1 MALAT
6 LTAWAQTDLKV
17 GTTPGSISP
26 SAVLEAASTTK
37 GFLMPRMTTAQMNAI
52 SSPAN
57 GLQIYNTTDS
67 CIYIYR
73 NSAWL
78 STCSPTYAMAWG
90 LLGNSGTT
98 AGTNFVG
105 TTDAQDLVFKRNNTE
120 GLRLSSGKTINT
132 GDLTVSN
139 RLIAG
144 NMGTLDSLSLIN
156 AVGTQTS
163 YTNNVHGLR
172 ADFTVTPPSGY
183 LYSTFGGYNKLTI
196 KGTNG
201 GNYHAGSLGY
211 LSNDNT
217 GTVPVAVGAGGTIFH
232 NSVGTIAGAYGLQSS
247 IYNNSTGTITNAYGT
262 YSQIYNLSTGT
273 ITNAYGNYITPFV
286 KSGGTMTNAY
296 GLYIDNQTAATNN
309 YGIYVNGASTRAL
322 HINSGTSY
330 FGGNV
335 GINTTSPTYKLDI
348 DAQTGGTGNPLR
360 LLGLNAGATSDSII
374 SSNSGI
380 LRRLSIGQIV
390 GSSAWALLGNAGTV
404 DGTNFIGTT
413 DNVPFNIRVNNQK
426 AGRIDNT
433 NANAFF
439 GYQSGNVTT
448 GTNNAAFG
456 DQTLAANTTGFAN
469 SAFGSG
475 ALLNNT
481 TGYVNS
487 AFGREA
493 LTFNTTGKQ
502 NAAFGVGALK
512 ANISGDNNNAFGYQ
526 ALVAN
531 TTGAYNN
538 SFGYQNL
545 VTNTTGS
552 YNTSY
557 GHTAL
562 YSSTTASYNT
572 AIGAIAMFSN
582 TTGSNNTA
590 VGNEVL
596 RNNTTA
602 WSNSALGYRT
612 LFNNTTGNANTA
624 IGDSALVLN
633 TTGANNIGIG
643 YQAGSTIT
651 TGSNNIAIGQGAQV
665 PTATASNQ
673 LSIGNWIYGVGGLI
687 GINTS
692 TPQYKLDIDA
702 QTGSTGNPLRLL
714 GLNAGATSDSIISS
728 NSGVLRR
735 LSINQILGNAWNI
748 TGNAGTTAGTNFI
761 GTTDGQALAF
771 RTNNTEWMR
780 MSTTGSVGL
789 GLTSPSVKLH
799 QDAGTATA
807 TYHKFTANTTTG
819 QAITDGFDIGIDATG
834 NAIFDQNENLPMI
847 FYTNSAERMR
857 ILAGGNIGLGIATP
871 TVRLHQNNGNA
882 TATYHKFTAGTTTGT
897 TATDGFDVGVD
908 GSGNA
913 VLAQRE
919 NLSMLFNTNNTERAR
934 ITEGGY
940 FGIGTNAPS
949 VNFEVVGLGK
959 IQTASTFNLFLN
971 GGNTTNTGTYN
982 TIVGLN
988 AFGNATT
995 AEYSTGFG
1003 AGALN
1008 QVTTGAYNAA
1018 FGNGALGAT
1027 TTGSSNIAF
1036 GGGALQGNTT
1046 GTHNGAL
1053 GIQALAAS
1061 VSGTHNLAVGNYAL
1075 SSLASGNSNIGL
1087 GWGAGGNIT
1096 SGSDNIIIG
1105 FQINPPSLT
1114 GSGQLNI
1121 GNLLYGTS
1129 LGTGSARS
1137 TGNIGINTTTP
1148 QYKLDIDAQSGSAG
1162 DPLRLLGLNAGA
1174 TSDSIISS
1182 NSGIL
1187 RRLSINQILNNA
1199 WNITGNAGT
1208 TAGTNFIGTTDAQ
1221 DLVVKT
1227 NNTERMRVSSAGYIG
1242 INNSTPTY
1250 RLHIEDPTGSDA
1262 DILARNYK
1270 NGTGG
1275 IAGLLLQSANGTK
1288 SASTP
1293 LIGGDQL
1300 GVIRFGGYDGSGFN
1314 DLHAG
1319 EIAGF
1324 ATQNWT
1330 SSAHGTGLWFRTI
1343 HNDSLNSRARM
1354 YLTHDGKLGL
1364 GFDSYYPQYKLD
1376 IDAQSGSAGD
1386 PLRLLGLNA
1395 GATSDSII
1403 SSNSGVLRRL
1413 SINQILGNAWN
1424 ITGNAGTTAGTNF
1437 IGTTDNQGLVV
1448 KTNNSTALTVP
1459 VNPMGG
1465 LINFASNRS
1474 GAVYP
1479 SYAGYYN
1486 WTLPGNIDTSFSLIG
1501 GIGYNDLFAIY
1512 GKVPTSTIAT
1522 DGELHIASGDDGVE
1536 PIIFEQYNQV
1546 GTTFTE
1552 RMRIH
1557 SNGNMG
1563 IGANAPDYKL
1573 QVEEPGGYNGDIAV
1587 RLYNTNNA
1595 AYLPSL
1601 IFQTARGTKSAAT
1614 TVTSGTV
1621 LGAVRYGGYD
1631 GTAFSDIYAG
1641 EMRGNATE
1649 NWTTSAHGTSLN
1661 FGTIANGTTTLL
1673 DRMIINQN
1681 GYVGIGTNTPNQQL
1695 EITAA
1700 MRMPATTTST
1710 TGVIY
1715 KDANRFIHNY
1725 KPAANDGNNTF
1736 VGINAGNFT
1745 MSSAT
1750 SWLAS
1755 GNTGVGTNTLT
1766 ANTSGGYNTA
1776 IGNAA
1781 LTANTTG
1788 SYNTAL
1794 GNATLVLNT
1803 TGQANT
1809 AVGNNA
1815 LNATTSSNNTAVG
1828 NAALYLN
1835 TSGTANTA
1843 VGESTLN
1850 KNTTGNQNTA
1860 VGQSSMKEN
1869 LTGANNTALGLSALQ
1884 SNTSGNNNVA
1894 VGVSA
1899 LVNNLTG
1906 GNNVVVGYTAMSA
1919 TTSSNNV
1926 GLGYG
1931 AGLGTTSGGNNT
1943 FVGYNTGST
1952 NSTGSNNTFLGYQAN
1967 VSSGALSNA
1976 TAIGNGAT
1984 VNASNKIRLGNA
1996 SVTLVETYGSF
2007 VTISDRRLKTN
2018 ITNNNIGLD
2027 FIKAVRPV
2035 NYELKSQKGIVY
2047 DGFVAQEIDSI
2058 MRKLNIKTFSGL
2070 SKPADTEGG
2079 YYTVSYATFVVPLV
2093 NAVKELDEKSEKLK
2107 VNTETLINENARLK
2121 AELERIKSENAALKA
2136 SIDKNT
2142 ADIEAIKAVLHKQ

>member
-201 GNYHAGSLGY
+201 GNYHVGSLGY
-211 LSNDNT
+211 ISNENT
-217 GTVPVAVGAGGTIFH
+217 GTVPVVAGAGGTIFH
-232 NSVGTIAGAYGLQSS
+232 NSVGTIAGTYGLQSS

-262 YSQIYNLSTGT
+262 YTQIYNLSTGT

-348 DAQTGGTGNPLR
+348 NAQTGGTGNPLR

-380 LRRLSIGQIV
+380 LRRLSI
-390 GSSAWALLGNAGTV
+390 
-404 DGTNFIGTT
+404 
-413 DNVPFNIRVNNQK
+413 
-426 AGRIDNT
+426 
-433 NANAFF
+433 
-439 GYQSGNVTT
+439 
-448 GTNNAAFG
+448 
-456 DQTLAANTTGFAN
+456 
-469 SAFGSG
+469 
-475 ALLNNT
+475 
-481 TGYVNS
+481 
-487 AFGREA
+487 
-493 LTFNTTGKQ
+493 
-502 NAAFGVGALK
+502 
-512 ANISGDNNNAFGYQ
+512 
-526 ALVAN
+526 
-531 TTGAYNN
+531 
-538 SFGYQNL
+538 
-545 VTNTTGS
+545 
-552 YNTSY
+552 
-557 GHTAL
+557 
-562 YSSTTASYNT
+562 
-572 AIGAIAMFSN
+572 
-582 TTGSNNTA
+582 
-590 VGNEVL
+590 
-596 RNNTTA
+596 
-602 WSNSALGYRT
+602 
-612 LFNNTTGNANTA
+612 
-624 IGDSALVLN
+624 
-633 TTGANNIGIG
+633 
-643 YQAGSTIT
+643 
-651 TGSNNIAIGQGAQV
+651 
-665 PTATASNQ
+665 
-673 LSIGNWIYGVGGLI
+673 
-687 GINTS
+687 
-692 TPQYKLDIDA
+692 
-702 QTGSTGNPLRLL
+702 
-714 GLNAGATSDSIISS
+714 
-728 NSGVLRR
+728 
-735 LSINQILGNAWNI
+735 NQILANAWNI

-761 GTTDGQALAF
+761 GTTDAQSLVF
-771 RTNNTEWMR
+771 KTNNAEGMR
-780 MSTTGSVGL
+780 L
-789 GLTSPSVKLH
+789 NTS
-799 QDAGTATA
+799 G
-807 TYHKFTANTTTG
+807 Y
-819 QAITDGFDIGIDATG
+819 
-834 NAIFDQNENLPMI
+834 
-847 FYTNSAERMR
+847 
-857 ILAGGNIGLGIATP
+857 LGI
-871 TVRLHQNNGNA
+871 
-882 TATYHKFTAGTTTGT
+882 GTTT
-897 TATDGFDVGVD
+897 
-908 GSGNA
+908 
-913 VLAQRE
+913 
-919 NLSMLFNTNNTERAR
+919 
-934 ITEGGY
+934 
-940 FGIGTNAPS
+940 PS
-949 VNFEVVGLGK
+949 VNLEVVGLGK

-1036 GGGALQGNTT
+1036 GGGALLSNTT

-1129 LGTGSARS
+1129 LGTGSTRS

-1148 QYKLDIDAQSGSAG
+1148 QYKLDIDAQ
-1162 DPLRLLGLNAGA
+1162 
-1174 TSDSIISS
+1174 
-1182 NSGIL
+1182 
-1187 RRLSINQILNNA
+1187 
-1199 WNITGNAGT
+1199 
-1208 TAGTNFIGTTDAQ
+1208 
-1221 DLVVKT
+1221 
-1227 NNTERMRVSSAGYIG
+1227 
-1242 INNSTPTY
+1242 
-1250 RLHIEDPTGSDA
+1250 TGS
-1262 DILARNYK
+1262 
-1270 NGTGG
+1270 
-1275 IAGLLLQSANGTK
+1275 
-1288 SASTP
+1288 
-1293 LIGGDQL
+1293 
-1300 GVIRFGGYDGSGFN
+1300 SGN
-1314 DLHAG
+1314 
-1319 EIAGF
+1319 
-1324 ATQNWT
+1324 
-1330 SSAHGTGLWFRTI
+1330 
-1343 HNDSLNSRARM
+1343 
-1354 YLTHDGKLGL
+1354 
-1364 GFDSYYPQYKLD
+1364 
-1376 IDAQSGSAGD
+1376 

-1573 QVEEPGGYNGDIAV
+1573 QVEEPGGYNGDIGV

-1715 KDANRFIHNY
+1715 KGANRFIHDY

-1736 VGINAGNFT
+1736 IGLNAGNFS
-1745 MSSAT
+1745 MSSGT
-1750 SWLAS
+1750 TYEAS
-1755 GNTGVGTNTLT
+1755 YNTGIGSGALT
-1766 ANTSGGYNTA
+1766 ALTTGGFNTA
-1776 IGNAA
+1776 IGVN
-1781 LTANTTG
+1781 TMTMNTTG
-1788 SYNTAL
+1788 SYNVALGSFALDANLTGLGNTAL
-1794 GNATLVLNT
+1794 GHNALSS
-1803 TGQANT
+1803 NT
-1809 AVGNNA
+1809 A
-1815 LNATTSSNNTAVG
+1815 SSNTAVG

-1835 TSGTANTA
+1835 TSGTSNVA
-1843 VGESTLN
+1843 VGESSLN

-2035 NYELKSQKGIVY
+2035 NYELKSQKGVVY

>member
-201 GNYHAGSLGY
+201 GNYHVGSLGY
-211 LSNDNT
+211 ISNENT
-217 GTVPVAVGAGGTIFH
+217 GTVPVVAGAGGTIFH
-232 NSVGTIAGAYGLQSS
+232 NSVGTIAGTYGLQSS

-348 DAQTGGTGNPLR
+348 NAQTGGTGNPLR

-380 LRRLSIGQIV
+380 LRRLSI
-390 GSSAWALLGNAGTV
+390 
-404 DGTNFIGTT
+404 
-413 DNVPFNIRVNNQK
+413 
-426 AGRIDNT
+426 
-433 NANAFF
+433 
-439 GYQSGNVTT
+439 
-448 GTNNAAFG
+448 
-456 DQTLAANTTGFAN
+456 
-469 SAFGSG
+469 
-475 ALLNNT
+475 
-481 TGYVNS
+481 
-487 AFGREA
+487 
-493 LTFNTTGKQ
+493 
-502 NAAFGVGALK
+502 
-512 ANISGDNNNAFGYQ
+512 
-526 ALVAN
+526 
-531 TTGAYNN
+531 
-538 SFGYQNL
+538 
-545 VTNTTGS
+545 
-552 YNTSY
+552 
-557 GHTAL
+557 
-562 YSSTTASYNT
+562 
-572 AIGAIAMFSN
+572 
-582 TTGSNNTA
+582 
-590 VGNEVL
+590 
-596 RNNTTA
+596 
-602 WSNSALGYRT
+602 
-612 LFNNTTGNANTA
+612 
-624 IGDSALVLN
+624 
-633 TTGANNIGIG
+633 
-643 YQAGSTIT
+643 
-651 TGSNNIAIGQGAQV
+651 
-665 PTATASNQ
+665 
-673 LSIGNWIYGVGGLI
+673 
-687 GINTS
+687 
-692 TPQYKLDIDA
+692 
-702 QTGSTGNPLRLL
+702 
-714 GLNAGATSDSIISS
+714 
-728 NSGVLRR
+728 
-735 LSINQILGNAWNI
+735 NQILANAWNI

-761 GTTDGQALAF
+761 GTTDAQSLVF
-771 RTNNTEWMR
+771 KTNNAEGMR
-780 MSTTGSVGL
+780 L
-789 GLTSPSVKLH
+789 NTS
-799 QDAGTATA
+799 G
-807 TYHKFTANTTTG
+807 Y
-819 QAITDGFDIGIDATG
+819 
-834 NAIFDQNENLPMI
+834 
-847 FYTNSAERMR
+847 
-857 ILAGGNIGLGIATP
+857 LGI
-871 TVRLHQNNGNA
+871 
-882 TATYHKFTAGTTTGT
+882 GTTT
-897 TATDGFDVGVD
+897 
-908 GSGNA
+908 
-913 VLAQRE
+913 
-919 NLSMLFNTNNTERAR
+919 
-934 ITEGGY
+934 
-940 FGIGTNAPS
+940 PS
-949 VNFEVVGLGK
+949 VNLEVVGLGK

-1036 GGGALQGNTT
+1036 GGGALLSNTT

-1376 IDAQSGSAGD
+1376 IDAQTGSSGN

-1573 QVEEPGGYNGDIAV
+1573 QVEEPGGYNGDIGV

-1715 KDANRFIHNY
+1715 KGANRFIHDY

-1736 VGINAGNFT
+1736 IGLNAGNFS
-1745 MSSAT
+1745 MSSGT
-1750 SWLAS
+1750 TYEAS
-1755 GNTGVGTNTLT
+1755 YNTGIGSGALT
-1766 ANTSGGYNTA
+1766 ALTTGGFNTA
-1776 IGNAA
+1776 IGVN
-1781 LTANTTG
+1781 TMTMNTTG
-1788 SYNTAL
+1788 SYNVALGSFALDANLTGLGNTAL
-1794 GNATLVLNT
+1794 GHNALSS
-1803 TGQANT
+1803 NT
-1809 AVGNNA
+1809 A
-1815 LNATTSSNNTAVG
+1815 SSNTAVG

-1835 TSGTANTA
+1835 TSGTSNVA
-1843 VGESTLN
+1843 VGESSLN

>member
-1 MALAT
+1 MKRIVLLIAT
-6 LTAWAQTDLKV
+6 IIFSVVLLKAQQGIGVTNPDA
-17 GTTPGSISP
+17 SSAFEIS
-26 SAVLEAASTTK
+26 STTK
-37 GFLMPRMTTAQMNAI
+37 GLLIPRMTTAQMNAI
-52 SSPAN
+52 NSPAN
-57 GLQIYNTTDS
+57 GLMIFNTTDS
-67 CIYIYR
+67 CVYIR
-73 NSAWL
+73 RVSSWI
-78 STCSPTYAMAWG
+78 STCSPTFSMAWG
-90 LLGNSGTT
+90 LLGNS
-98 AGTNFVG
+98 
-105 TTDAQDLVFKRNNTE
+105 
-120 GLRLSSGKTINT
+120 
-132 GDLTVSN
+132 
-139 RLIAG
+139 
-144 NMGTLDSLSLIN
+144 
-156 AVGTQTS
+156 
-163 YTNNVHGLR
+163 
-172 ADFTVTPPSGY
+172 
-183 LYSTFGGYNKLTI
+183 
-196 KGTNG
+196 
-201 GNYHAGSLGY
+201 
-211 LSNDNT
+211 
-217 GTVPVAVGAGGTIFH
+217 
-232 NSVGTIAGAYGLQSS
+232 
-247 IYNNSTGTITNAYGT
+247 
-262 YSQIYNLSTGT
+262 
-273 ITNAYGNYITPFV
+273 
-286 KSGGTMTNAY
+286 
-296 GLYIDNQTAATNN
+296 
-309 YGIYVNGASTRAL
+309 
-322 HINSGTSY
+322 
-330 FGGNV
+330 
-335 GINTTSPTYKLDI
+335 
-348 DAQTGGTGNPLR
+348 
-360 LLGLNAGATSDSII
+360 
-374 SSNSGI
+374 
-380 LRRLSIGQIV
+380 
-390 GSSAWALLGNAGTV
+390 
-404 DGTNFIGTT
+404 
-413 DNVPFNIRVNNQK
+413 
-426 AGRIDNT
+426 
-433 NANAFF
+433 
-439 GYQSGNVTT
+439 
-448 GTNNAAFG
+448 
-456 DQTLAANTTGFAN
+456 
-469 SAFGSG
+469 
-475 ALLNNT
+475 
-481 TGYVNS
+481 
-487 AFGREA
+487 
-493 LTFNTTGKQ
+493 
-502 NAAFGVGALK
+502 
-512 ANISGDNNNAFGYQ
+512 
-526 ALVAN
+526 
-531 TTGAYNN
+531 
-538 SFGYQNL
+538 
-545 VTNTTGS
+545 
-552 YNTSY
+552 
-557 GHTAL
+557 
-562 YSSTTASYNT
+562 
-572 AIGAIAMFSN
+572 
-582 TTGSNNTA
+582 
-590 VGNEVL
+590 
-596 RNNTTA
+596 
-602 WSNSALGYRT
+602 
-612 LFNNTTGNANTA
+612 
-624 IGDSALVLN
+624 
-633 TTGANNIGIG
+633 
-643 YQAGSTIT
+643 
-651 TGSNNIAIGQGAQV
+651 
-665 PTATASNQ
+665 
-673 LSIGNWIYGVGGLI
+673 
-687 GINTS
+687 
-692 TPQYKLDIDA
+692 
-702 QTGSTGNPLRLL
+702 
-714 GLNAGATSDSIISS
+714 
-728 NSGVLRR
+728 
-735 LSINQILGNAWNI
+735 
-748 TGNAGTTAGTNFI
+748 
-761 GTTDGQALAF
+761 
-771 RTNNTEWMR
+771 
-780 MSTTGSVGL
+780 
-789 GLTSPSVKLH
+789 
-799 QDAGTATA
+799 
-807 TYHKFTANTTTG
+807 
-819 QAITDGFDIGIDATG
+819 
-834 NAIFDQNENLPMI
+834 
-847 FYTNSAERMR
+847 
-857 ILAGGNIGLGIATP
+857 
-871 TVRLHQNNGNA
+871 
-882 TATYHKFTAGTTTGT
+882 
-897 TATDGFDVGVD
+897 
-908 GSGNA
+908 
-913 VLAQRE
+913 
-919 NLSMLFNTNNTERAR
+919 
-934 ITEGGY
+934 
-940 FGIGTNAPS
+940 
-949 VNFEVVGLGK
+949 
-959 IQTASTFNLFLN
+959 
-971 GGNTTNTGTYN
+971 
-982 TIVGLN
+982 
-988 AFGNATT
+988 
-995 AEYSTGFG
+995 
-1003 AGALN
+1003 
-1008 QVTTGAYNAA
+1008 
-1018 FGNGALGAT
+1018 
-1027 TTGSSNIAF
+1027 
-1036 GGGALQGNTT
+1036 
-1046 GTHNGAL
+1046 
-1053 GIQALAAS
+1053 
-1061 VSGTHNLAVGNYAL
+1061 
-1075 SSLASGNSNIGL
+1075 
-1087 GWGAGGNIT
+1087 
-1096 SGSDNIIIG
+1096 
-1105 FQINPPSLT
+1105 
-1114 GSGQLNI
+1114 
-1121 GNLLYGTS
+1121 
-1129 LGTGSARS
+1129 
-1137 TGNIGINTTTP
+1137 
-1148 QYKLDIDAQSGSAG
+1148 
-1162 DPLRLLGLNAGA
+1162 
-1174 TSDSIISS
+1174 
-1182 NSGIL
+1182 
-1187 RRLSINQILNNA
+1187 
-1199 WNITGNAGT
+1199 GT

-1330 SSAHGTGLWFRTI
+1330 SSAHGTGMWFRTI

-1354 YLTHDGKLGL
+1354 YLSHDGKLGL

-1376 IDAQSGSAGD
+1376 IDAQSGSTGN

-1563 IGANAPDYKL
+1563 IGATAPNYKL

-1621 LGAVRYGGYD
+1621 LGAIRYGGYD
-1631 GTAFSDIYAG
+1631 GTAFSDINAG

-1649 NWTTSAHGTSLN
+1649 NWSASAHGTSLN
-1661 FGTIANGTTTLL
+1661 FGTIANGTTTLV

-1681 GYVGIGTNTPNQQL
+1681 GNVGIGTTSPNQQL

-1755 GNTGVGTNTLT
+1755 GNTGVGSNALT

-1776 IGNAA
+1776 IGYIA

-1794 GNATLVLNT
+1794 GNGTLAVNT
-1803 TGQANT
+1803 TGLGNT

-1869 LTGANNTALGLSALQ
+1869 LTGANNTTLGLSALQ

-1906 GNNVVVGYTAMSA
+1906 GNNVAVGYTSMSA

-1943 FVGYNTGST
+1943 FVGYNTGAT
-1952 NSTGSNNTFLGYQAN
+1952 NTTGANNTFLGYQAN
-1967 VSSGALSNA
+1967 VSSGALTNA

-1984 VNASNKIRLGNA
+1984 VNASNKIRLGNG
-1996 SVTLVETYGSF
+1996 SVTLVETFGSF

-2018 ITNNNIGLD
+2018 ITNNIIGLD

>member
-1 MALAT
+1 MLCLKPYHIHILSKKQTLLTLIMALAT

-201 GNYHAGSLGY
+201 GNYHVGSLGY
-211 LSNDNT
+211 ISNENT
-217 GTVPVAVGAGGTIFH
+217 GTVPVVAGAGGTIFH
-232 NSVGTIAGAYGLQSS
+232 NSVGTIAGTYGLQSS

-348 DAQTGGTGNPLR
+348 NAQTGGTGNPLR

-380 LRRLSIGQIV
+380 LRRLSI
-390 GSSAWALLGNAGTV
+390 
-404 DGTNFIGTT
+404 
-413 DNVPFNIRVNNQK
+413 
-426 AGRIDNT
+426 
-433 NANAFF
+433 
-439 GYQSGNVTT
+439 
-448 GTNNAAFG
+448 
-456 DQTLAANTTGFAN
+456 
-469 SAFGSG
+469 
-475 ALLNNT
+475 
-481 TGYVNS
+481 
-487 AFGREA
+487 
-493 LTFNTTGKQ
+493 
-502 NAAFGVGALK
+502 
-512 ANISGDNNNAFGYQ
+512 
-526 ALVAN
+526 
-531 TTGAYNN
+531 
-538 SFGYQNL
+538 
-545 VTNTTGS
+545 
-552 YNTSY
+552 
-557 GHTAL
+557 
-562 YSSTTASYNT
+562 
-572 AIGAIAMFSN
+572 
-582 TTGSNNTA
+582 
-590 VGNEVL
+590 
-596 RNNTTA
+596 
-602 WSNSALGYRT
+602 
-612 LFNNTTGNANTA
+612 
-624 IGDSALVLN
+624 
-633 TTGANNIGIG
+633 
-643 YQAGSTIT
+643 
-651 TGSNNIAIGQGAQV
+651 
-665 PTATASNQ
+665 
-673 LSIGNWIYGVGGLI
+673 
-687 GINTS
+687 
-692 TPQYKLDIDA
+692 
-702 QTGSTGNPLRLL
+702 
-714 GLNAGATSDSIISS
+714 
-728 NSGVLRR
+728 
-735 LSINQILGNAWNI
+735 NQILANAWNI

-761 GTTDGQALAF
+761 GTTDAQSLVF
-771 RTNNTEWMR
+771 KTNNAEGMR
-780 MSTTGSVGL
+780 L
-789 GLTSPSVKLH
+789 NTS
-799 QDAGTATA
+799 G
-807 TYHKFTANTTTG
+807 Y
-819 QAITDGFDIGIDATG
+819 
-834 NAIFDQNENLPMI
+834 
-847 FYTNSAERMR
+847 
-857 ILAGGNIGLGIATP
+857 LGI
-871 TVRLHQNNGNA
+871 
-882 TATYHKFTAGTTTGT
+882 GTTT
-897 TATDGFDVGVD
+897 
-908 GSGNA
+908 
-913 VLAQRE
+913 
-919 NLSMLFNTNNTERAR
+919 
-934 ITEGGY
+934 
-940 FGIGTNAPS
+940 PS
-949 VNFEVVGLGK
+949 VNLEVVGLGK

-1036 GGGALQGNTT
+1036 GGGALLSNTT

-1376 IDAQSGSAGD
+1376 IDAQTGSSGN

-1573 QVEEPGGYNGDIAV
+1573 QVEEPGGYNGDIGV

-1715 KDANRFIHNY
+1715 KGANRFIHDY

-1736 VGINAGNFT
+1736 IGLNAGNFS
-1745 MSSAT
+1745 MSSGT
-1750 SWLAS
+1750 TYEAS
-1755 GNTGVGTNTLT
+1755 YNTGIGSGALT
-1766 ANTSGGYNTA
+1766 ALTTGGFNTA
-1776 IGNAA
+1776 IGVN
-1781 LTANTTG
+1781 TMTMNTTG
-1788 SYNTAL
+1788 SYNVALGSFALDANLTGLGNTAL
-1794 GNATLVLNT
+1794 GHNALSS
-1803 TGQANT
+1803 NT
-1809 AVGNNA
+1809 A
-1815 LNATTSSNNTAVG
+1815 SSNTAVG

-1835 TSGTANTA
+1835 TSGTSNVA
-1843 VGESTLN
+1843 VGESSLN